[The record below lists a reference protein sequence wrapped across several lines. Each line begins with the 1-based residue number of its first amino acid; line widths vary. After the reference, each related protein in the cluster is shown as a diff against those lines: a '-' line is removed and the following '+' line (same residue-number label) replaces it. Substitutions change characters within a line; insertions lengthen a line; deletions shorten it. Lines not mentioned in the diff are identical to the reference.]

1 MFLRNCVVLLVV
13 VGCLW
18 GCADGLDGGMDG
30 GNDSDS
36 GSTRYSEISAA
47 LVALRAK
54 LRTDLVSMSI
64 PEAFQAAAELM
75 RGFPVVANVEV
86 RLPASGAPEVDTGF
100 SVEFANGISYGL
112 ALFPVTREELN
123 RILDRQKAGP
133 PPDKPSIK
141 PLSRGMPARKT
152 ARFLGMDNALA
163 TARYAALARSNGY
176 SASSTSTATVDD
188 FCDLQQFAIL
198 YVNGHGCYFKKKDI
212 WYFGLLTD
220 EKRNPDS
227 DQKYIDN
234 EDFQELRV
242 RLKDR
247 VYIVED
253 EDPLVCEDTEYA
265 VTDQFIKYYS
275 SAFGENSLVYIDACG
290 SARRSSQSVLP
301 PMTTAFS
308 LHGANA
314 YLGWTSLVCVF
325 AQNKA
330 AEFLWSYL
338 LGEIPDTFSW
348 VEKET
353 PPIRPF
359 GMVACM
365 MALEDKGWNVDS
377 YHEYGSTLEYMNQN
391 LGTADLRL
399 RPQIGDVSVTVDL
412 EKKTHVLLIGGRF
425 GEIRGTARLCP
436 LLPTIGDATHCP
448 TLNISDW
455 SNHEIEVDLD
465 ENSTQD
471 NGYVVVVV
479 DGRASNPYPLTQWNA
494 TIKITGTQGNP
505 GPDIE
510 LNIDARF
517 LAEIVRERPRPNT
530 DPMYMFGMGVGNF
543 TLDSQLSWQF
553 SGEFVE
559 GQYRYKY
566 PSDNRNSG
574 KKKLGSDDGET
585 GWTGSV
591 KLSPWEGNASF
602 QIITVLNA
610 FYEKYNIGT
619 GQLEEEKTIK
629 MGISVSGDTV
639 MNLDG
644 EMRKDILTEAPLKA
658 ELKSITSKTNPSVH
672 VPH

>member
-133 PPDKPSIK
+133 SPDKPSIK

-163 TARYAALARSNGY
+163 TARYEALARSNGY

-188 FCDLQQFAIL
+188 FRDLQQFAIL
-198 YVNGHGCYFKKKDI
+198 YVNGHGCYFKEKDI

-220 EKRNPDS
+220 EKRNEKR

-234 EDFQELRV
+234 GDFQALRV

-247 VYIVED
+247 VYIVEN
-253 EDPLVCEDTEYA
+253 EDPLVPEDTEYA
-265 VTDQFIKYYS
+265 VTDQFIVHYS
-275 SAFGENSLVYIDACG
+275 SAFGENSLVYIDSCC

-301 PMTTAFS
+301 PMTTAFF

-314 YLGWTSLVCVF
+314 YLGWTSFVCVW

-359 GMVACM
+359 GMDPCM
-365 MALEDKGWNVDS
+365 MALDDKGWTVDI
-377 YHEYGSTLEYMNQN
+377 YHEYGSTLEDMNQN

-412 EKKTHVLLIGGRF
+412 EKKTHVLLIDGRF
-425 GEIRGTARLCP
+425 GEIQGTAHLCT
-436 LLPTIGDATHCP
+436 LLPTNCDATQCP

-517 LAEIVRERPRPNT
+517 LAGIVRERPRPDT
-530 DPMYMFGMGVGNF
+530 DPMDVFGTGAGQF
-543 TLDSQLSWQF
+543 ALDSQLSWKF

-559 GQYRYKY
+559 GRYRYKY
-566 PSDNRNSG
+566 PSDKRNSG
-574 KKKLGSDDGET
+574 EEMGPSSDGET
-585 GWTGSV
+585 GWSGGV
-591 KLSPWEGNASF
+591 FLSPGDLNASF
-602 QIITVLNA
+602 QIIAVLNA

-629 MGISVSGDTV
+629 MGIAVSGETI
-639 MNLDG
+639 MGLYGNIYEG
-644 EMRKDILTEAPLKA
+644 IFAEAPLKA
-658 ELKSITSKTNPSVH
+658 ELKSITSNTNPSDH